1 MIYGIG
7 TDLVKIDRISKMCK
21 TYGANAVAKKILS
34 RVEALEWP
42 SATNQVVFLA
52 KRFAAKEAFA
62 KAVHTGL
69 RSPVT
74 LRNIGIGHNELGRP
88 EFIVEKPLAQWLK
101 LKKIGS
107 VHLSISDEDNHIIAF
122 AVAEYEK

>member
-7 TDLVKIDRISKMCK
+7 TDLVKIDRIAKMCK
-21 TYGANAVAKKILS
+21 TYGANAVAEKMLS
-34 RVEALEWP
+34 RIEALEWP
-42 SATNQVVFLA
+42 SANQPIQFLA

-101 LKKIGS
+101 QKNIGRI
-107 VHLSISDEDNHIIAF
+107 HLSLTDEDNHVVAF
-122 AVAEYEK
+122 VVAEYAE

>member
-1 MIYGIG
+1 M
-7 TDLVKIDRISKMCK
+7 
-21 TYGANAVAKKILS
+21 
-34 RVEALEWP
+34 
-42 SATNQVVFLA
+42 
-52 KRFAAKEAFA
+52 
-62 KAVHTGL
+62 HTGL

-101 LKKIGS
+101 QKKIGS

>member
-7 TDLVKIDRISKMCK
+7 TDLVKIDRIGKMCK
-21 TYGANAVAKKILS
+21 TYGGNAVAKKILS

-42 SATNQVVFLA
+42 SATNPVIFLA

-74 LRNIGIGHNELGRP
+74 LRNIGIGHNEIGRP
-88 EFIVEKPLAQWLK
+88 EFIIEKPLALWLQQK
-101 LKKIGS
+101 NIGTI
-107 VHLSISDEDNHIIAF
+107 HLSLSDEDNHIIAF
-122 AVAEYEK
+122 AVAEYTK